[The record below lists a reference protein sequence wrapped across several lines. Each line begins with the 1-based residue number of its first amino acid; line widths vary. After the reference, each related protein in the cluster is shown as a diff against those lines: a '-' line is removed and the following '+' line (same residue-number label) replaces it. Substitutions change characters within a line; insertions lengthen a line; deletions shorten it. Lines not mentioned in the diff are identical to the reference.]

1 MRFNV
6 KVLPVFHIVVQGWV
20 LTFKYYR
27 YRIFWVFDQ
36 YCEFFSLY
44 HIFVL
49 LRLRG
54 HPLCYLCYLW
64 WCRTAGYPGAGWAA
78 VPAGCQPALW
88 GLPPSPPRRW
98 DRHQCSLRYTQLKVA
113 HLVAHQTWL
122 LGQSSRVRIRHVPQ
136 WSWCTARSMILMHCW
151 IIV

>member
-6 KVLPVFHIVVQGWV
+6 KVLPVFHIVVQGWF